1 MVSKEEFEAAAKE
14 AGDKDGP
21 LAKISN
27 EQKLNLYALYKQVGQ
42 AHETSSLFM
51 EGVGDAPHLLPIF
64 FAWNRESF
72 ICMESGREMPAAARS
87 RGRCGT
93 R

>member
-27 EQKLNLYALYKQVGQ
+27 EQKLNLYALYKQVG
-42 AHETSSLFM
+42 
-51 EGVGDAPHLLPIF
+51 
-64 FAWNRESF
+64 
-72 ICMESGREMPAAARS
+72 
-87 RGRCGT
+87 
-93 R
+93 